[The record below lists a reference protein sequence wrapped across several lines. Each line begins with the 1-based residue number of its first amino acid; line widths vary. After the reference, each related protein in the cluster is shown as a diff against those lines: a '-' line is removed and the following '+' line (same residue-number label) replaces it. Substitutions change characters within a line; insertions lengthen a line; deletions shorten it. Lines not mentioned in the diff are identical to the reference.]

1 MDRYI
6 CIHGHFYQP
15 PRENPWLEAI
25 ELQDS
30 AAPYHDWNERITAE
44 CYAPNTS
51 SRILD
56 DESRIAKIVDNYARI
71 SFNFGPTLL
80 SWMETHE
87 PETYAAILAADE
99 RSRRAFSGHG
109 SAIAQAYNHMIMPLA
124 QRRDKETQVIW
135 GIRDFEHRFGR
146 KPEGMWLPETAVD
159 LESLDIMAEHGILF
173 TILAPHQAKAVRA
186 IGEKSWTD
194 VSGSRI
200 DPSVPY
206 RVELATGR
214 SISVFFYDGPIS
226 RGVAFEQL
234 LRKGELLADRL
245 VGAFSATRKHAQ
257 LSHIATDGET
267 YGHHHRR
274 GDMALAY
281 ALDYIERNELAT
293 LTNYGEFLERNPP
306 ASEVEIFESTS
317 WSCSHGIR
325 RWQADCGCNAGSP
338 AAWNQRW
345 RGPLRE
351 ALDWLRSVVDPAFED
366 AGRADLGGHPW
377 RARNH
382 YVDVLLD
389 HSRDAMDAF
398 LRRTI
403 PAADDD
409 AARIRALKLLELQ
422 RNAMLMYTSCGW
434 FFNDVSGIETQQI
447 LRYAGRVVQL
457 AGDLFGL
464 DLEDARSNIP
474 HQQHGRAVY
483 EQHVRPARI
492 DAIAVAAHYAISSL
506 FRSYP
511 ARASIDCYDVER
523 EDHHILEAGSASIS
537 TGLIRV
543 RSRVTAESALV
554 MFGMLYLGDVKLSG
568 GAKVIADRHEYERL
582 RTAMSD
588 PAIRTDFA
596 AGVRV
601 LDRHFE
607 NLTFSIRSLFRD
619 EQRRVLGY
627 IWNSALAEAE
637 AAFRSLHDRY
647 VPLLRLHGDLS
658 IPVPGVLYAAAEAD
672 LNLRLKRALESN
684 DLPRQQIV
692 SLVDQAA
699 NEQITLDHAGLA
711 HAMKT
716 SVERLADAVRERPG
730 DVDALLRLSGALE
743 LIDQLPFE
751 VDLWKVQ
758 NHCYR
763 ILVMTGD
770 ELARIVPDTRAGEWA
785 AALGDLGLR
794 LRFRPDLVA
803 SFAESA
809 RQALGAGC

>member
-1 MDRYI
+1 M
-6 CIHGHFYQP
+6 
-15 PRENPWLEAI
+15 EA
-25 ELQDS
+25 E
-30 AAPYHDWNERITAE
+30 
-44 CYAPNTS
+44 
-51 SRILD
+51 
-56 DESRIAKIVDNYARI
+56 
-71 SFNFGPTLL
+71 
-80 SWMETHE
+80 E
-87 PETYAAILAADE
+87 PETYAAILEADRGAAH
-99 RSRRAFSGHG
+99 FSGHG
-109 SAIAQAYNHMIMPLA
+109 SAIAQAYNHMILPLA
-124 QRRDKETQVIW
+124 NRRDKETQVAW

-146 KPEGMWLPETAVD
+146 NPKGCGCPRRQSTP
-159 LESLDIMAEHGILF
+159 SRSRCSPNGILF

-464 DLEDARSNIP
+464 DLEPELLRRLEGAKSNLP
-474 HQQHGRAVY
+474 LQQHGRAVY

-492 DAIAVAAHYAISSL
+492 GATDVAAHYAISSL

-511 ARASIDCYDVER
+511 ARASIYCYDVER
-523 EDHHILEAGSASIS
+523 EDHHVLEAGSATIS
-537 TGLIRV
+537 SGLIRV
-543 RSRVTAESALV
+543 RSRVTGESSRV

-568 GAKVIADRHEYERL
+568 GAKAIRDRDEYEQL
-582 RTAMSD
+582 RTAMAD

-619 EQRRVLGY
+619 EQRRILGY
-627 IWNSALAEAE
+627 VWNSALAEAE

-672 LNLRLKRALESN
+672 LNLRLKRALESD
-684 DLPRQQIV
+684 DLPRQQIM

-699 NEQITLDHAGLA
+699 NEQISLDHSGLA

-716 SVERLADAVRERPG
+716 AVERLADAVRERPA
-730 DVDALLRLSGALE
+730 DVDTLLRLSGAVE